1 MIFFVGFSFFFSSS
15 NIHHFLGSFSL
26 FAHRRFSHRTTAV
39 KLSEVRVVL
48 ATAGQVR
55 TGSASILYHFYHYHL
70 TSRFISSPQKD
81 CMSTAATPAA
91 PDAVAPAWD
100 AQRAHL
106 LLLRRRSAALL
117 RAPVSGIVAAA
128 EAPVDSPGGV
138 TKAGDSISASAN
150 ISTGT
155 AASSHPNVAVSA
167 ELAPFLSNE
176 HVAAIRR
183 YEAAAAERLAAS
195 EALIER
201 RLAERAQ
208 RIVDIIRSTV
218 GPTRRHVGVRVVVD
232 ALATYL
238 ECEQVTSSGPRV
250 TGAPV
255 AMPVAGVDGARAVT
269 QNADAS
275 ARRRVAIERAV
286 RALAGLLSTD
296 IGFVFVPAALP
307 PPPPAAGA
315 RKPAPK
321 KGRAGAAARRAR
333 EEAEAE
339 AAGAAA
345 AAPAALAAPPLLR
358 FDVDAAAGAED
369 KGAGALLQMARLDAT
384 TTAGNNAQ
392 DEFDGGVFDRLSGVV
407 RRVSTESDE

>member
-1 MIFFVGFSFFFSSS
+1 
-15 NIHHFLGSFSL
+15 
-26 FAHRRFSHRTTAV
+26 
-39 KLSEVRVVL
+39 
-48 ATAGQVR
+48 
-55 TGSASILYHFYHYHL
+55 
-70 TSRFISSPQKD
+70 
-81 CMSTAATPAA
+81 
-91 PDAVAPAWD
+91 
-100 AQRAHL
+100 
-106 LLLRRRSAALL
+106 
-117 RAPVSGIVAAA
+117 
-128 EAPVDSPGGV
+128 
-138 TKAGDSISASAN
+138 
-150 ISTGT
+150 
-155 AASSHPNVAVSA
+155 VSA
-167 ELAPFLSNE
+167 ELAPFLSDE

-218 GPTRRHVGVRVVVD
+218 GPTRRQVGVRVVVD

-286 RALAGLLSTD
+286 QALAGLLSTD

-307 PPPPAAGA
+307 PAPPPAAVA

-321 KGRAGAAARRAR
+321 KGRAAAARRAR
-333 EEAEAE
+333 EEEEAEA

-345 AAPAALAAPPLLR
+345 AVAPAAAAAPPLLR

-384 TTAGNNAQ
+384 TAGNNAR
-392 DEFDGGVFDRLSGVV
+392 DDFDGGVLDRLSGVV